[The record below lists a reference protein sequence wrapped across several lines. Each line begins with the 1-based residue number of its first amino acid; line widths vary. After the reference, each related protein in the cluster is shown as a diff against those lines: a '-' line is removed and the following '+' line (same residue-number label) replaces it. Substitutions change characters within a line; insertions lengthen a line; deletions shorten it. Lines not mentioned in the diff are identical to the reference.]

1 MKVFVTGGSGFV
13 GSVLIPELLSHG
25 HTVLA
30 LARSDASAEK
40 LKAFDPSIEI
50 QIGNLE
56 DHDALRAGATAADAV
71 IHLAFIHDF
80 TMYDKSQEIDR
91 EAQLAML
98 EAIKGTNKTYIN
110 TSGTLGVVSK
120 TEGVAANEE
129 DGAPDD
135 AFSGRMGTEKVVRDY
150 AAKGIRS
157 MTIRLSPSVHGEG
170 DKGGF
175 ATWLCRVAKET
186 GESGY
191 LGDGHQHWSA
201 VHRLDAAKLYRLA
214 LEKGEA
220 GKMYHGIAEPGV
232 SVKEIAEVIGKTL
245 GLPVVSLTAEEAA
258 KRYQFLSMVMGLDRP
273 VSGEWTKKTLGWEPT
288 QPTLLKDIEENYL
301 KTA

>member
-1 MKVFVTGGSGFV
+1 
-13 GSVLIPELLSHG
+13 
-25 HTVLA
+25 
-30 LARSDASAEK
+30 
-40 LKAFDPSIEI
+40 
-50 QIGNLE
+50 
-56 DHDALRAGATAADAV
+56 
-71 IHLAFIHDF
+71 
-80 TMYDKSQEIDR
+80 
-91 EAQLAML
+91 
-98 EAIKGTNKTYIN
+98 
-110 TSGTLGVVSK
+110 
-120 TEGVAANEE
+120 
-129 DGAPDD
+129 
-135 AFSGRMGTEKVVRDY
+135 
-150 AAKGIRS
+150 
-157 MTIRLSPSVHGEG
+157 
-170 DKGGF
+170 
-175 ATWLCRVAKET
+175 
-186 GESGY
+186 
-191 LGDGHQHWSA
+191 